1 MKKYA
6 KVKLTA
12 NISHLSSNQKEM
24 LKLLF
29 KAADLMDEI
38 FWQEN
43 VEAKDAFMLGINN
56 EKDRNYALINYGHG
70 MNE

>member
-1 MKKYA
+1 MMAFAGCCEHVEKKSENNETTEQGYKMKKYA

-29 KAADLMDEI
+29 
-38 FWQEN
+38 
-43 VEAKDAFMLGINN
+43 
-56 EKDRNYALINYGHG
+56 
-70 MNE
+70 